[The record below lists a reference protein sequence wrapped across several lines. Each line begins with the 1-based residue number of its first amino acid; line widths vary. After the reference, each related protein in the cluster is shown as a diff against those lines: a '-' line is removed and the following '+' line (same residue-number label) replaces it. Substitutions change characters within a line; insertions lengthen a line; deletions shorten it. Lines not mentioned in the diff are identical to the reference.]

1 MWVCMIF
8 YEAFIRSRL
17 TYACQTWT
25 LTVEQFR
32 KLDSADVHLKRRM
45 INNGF
50 RRRPIE
56 NDDDEGKIMPYVYY
70 NEDVHRITKS
80 SILSNYIKKQRTKFA
95 AHIIRCPNTR
105 NNSCLTV
112 INTRNPETEL
122 DLCLNKLSSTPK
134 SRETS
139 SSSLPETENFK
150 IENEN

>member
-1 MWVCMIF
+1 MIF

-80 SILSNYIKKQRTKFA
+80 SKLSTYIKKQRTKFA

-105 NNSCLTV
+105 HPKQLMFNSDKYKKSGNRIGTLLEQVV
-112 INTRNPETEL
+112 IDSEVSRNQFIQSAR
-122 DLCLNKLSSTPK
+122 N
-134 SRETS
+134 RE
-139 SSSLPETENFK
+139 F
-150 IENEN
+150 